1 MRDGVG
7 NSRLLMCYSDRRTRG
22 AFDLT
27 NRSIEMKKFLF
38 LLAAASGISVAS
50 AGVTTGSLGVSVT
63 VLPSKS
69 LTGEPQVY
77 QVSNPL
83 PPIIGSI
90 KNRAGGQIILATEK
104 CSTDP
109 SLQFAFVK
117 DDGGRL
123 SLTGCW
129 QMIGEDIIIK
139 WSDGDVFSYP
149 VGSIEFSD
157 GFNRWSEQNARDKAR
172 ERTL

>member
-1 MRDGVG
+1 
-7 NSRLLMCYSDRRTRG
+7 
-22 AFDLT
+22 
-27 NRSIEMKKFLF
+27 MKKLI
-38 LLAAASGISVAS
+38 LALAAVGGVTIAS
-50 AGVTTGSLGVSVT
+50 AGVSSTQMSVGVK
-63 VLPSKS
+63 VLPPSS
-69 LTGEPQVY
+69 VTGEPRIEL
-77 QVSNPL
+77 VSNPL

-90 KNRAGGQIILATEK
+90 RNRAQGQIVLATEK

-129 QMIGEDIIIK
+129 QMIGEDIVIR

-149 VGSIEFSD
+149 VGSIEFTDS
-157 GFNRWSEQNARDKAR
+157 FNQWSERNRRQKGSQG
-172 ERTL
+172 EI